1 MLFFKNNLDSSFDF
15 LHHSGD
21 EAKKKVTYNNS
32 QQPFMTNTLEL
43 NNLLSRLLSFFK
55 GRPE

>member
-21 EAKKKVTYNNS
+21 EAKKKVMYNNL
-32 QQPFMTNTLEL
+32 QQP
-43 NNLLSRLLSFFK
+43 LLI
-55 GRPE
+55 P